1 MGKPIYEM
9 TSIELIMLL
18 QEVESQELRNRIIL
32 ELTYRM
38 YVPFKDKT
46 FEEMLIENGYKV
58 IEKDKNKNTTL

>member
-32 ELTYRM
+32 EMTYRM
-38 YVPFKDKT
+38 YVPFKGKT
-46 FEEMLIENGYKV
+46 FEEMLVENGYKV
-58 IEKDKNKNTTL
+58 IEKDKTKTL

>member
-46 FEEMLIENGYKV
+46 FEEMLVENGYRI
-58 IEKDKNKNTTL
+58 IENDKNKNKI

>member
-18 QEVESQELRNRIIL
+18 QEVESQELRNKIIL
-32 ELTYRM
+32 EMTYRM

-46 FEEMLIENGYKV
+46 FEEMLVDNGYRV
-58 IEKDKNKNTTL
+58 IDKDKDKNTTL

>member
-1 MGKPIYEM
+1 MGKTIYEM

-32 ELTYRM
+32 EITYRM

-46 FEEMLIENGYKV
+46 FEEILVENGYKV
-58 IEKDKNKNTTL
+58 IDKGKTL

>member
-46 FEEMLIENGYKV
+46 FEEMLVENGYKV
-58 IEKDKNKNTTL
+58 IDKDKTATL